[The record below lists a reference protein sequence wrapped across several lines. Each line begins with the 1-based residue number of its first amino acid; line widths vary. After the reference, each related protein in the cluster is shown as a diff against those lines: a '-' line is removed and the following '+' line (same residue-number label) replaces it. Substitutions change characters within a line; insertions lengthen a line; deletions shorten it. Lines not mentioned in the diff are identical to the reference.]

1 MAISKDLKEAIVMM
15 PQKEKDKTLLR
26 LIAKDE
32 ILMLRLEFEL
42 LELGETLQSR
52 RDEIRTR
59 ILKIAKMKHDT
70 PGWMMMDMR
79 SLSGDIGQHVK
90 ITKDKY
96 GDIELNLFML
106 NTFFDLQQLL
116 GIVRYQPTRR
126 LTLYGTLM
134 LSTYGADD
142 QFNQGGNPLI
152 SYNLRPGL
160 TVDKKFDLGNFIGQ
174 GHTVKTTFVDLRLS
188 YMLKHNLFLE
198 ARQLFRNSD
207 SPTNPLLGSNTTM
220 SSLSVRYNLAYRQQV
235 F

>member
-59 ILKIAKMKHDT
+59 ILKIAKMRHDT

-106 NTFFDLQQLL
+106 NAFFDLQLNH
-116 GIVRYQPTRR
+116 
-126 LTLYGTLM
+126 
-134 LSTYGADD
+134 LSV
-142 QFNQGGNPLI
+142 
-152 SYNLRPGL
+152 YNS
-160 TVDKKFDLGNFIGQ
+160 K
-174 GHTVKTTFVDLRLS
+174 
-188 YMLKHNLFLE
+188 
-198 ARQLFRNSD
+198 SD
-207 SPTNPLLGSNTTM
+207 SCAEYIAKKTVTILKNASKLEEDYFIEFEADINKLLERVHSYCPKSYARDLKIQKTWPC
-220 SSLSVRYNLAYRQQV
+220 
-235 F
+235 